1 MKTSIQRLALSLTV
15 GAALVAGLAGC
26 VPLVVGGAAVG
37 AGFIAADR
45 RSSGAQ
51 LDDQTIEVRGAS
63 RISAIANDNMNIAV
77 TSFNR
82 QVLLTGTVG
91 ADADRLR
98 AEEEIKRID
107 NVRSV
112 VNAVTV
118 GPGSTIQDRANDT
131 YITSKVKASLA
142 NANFSASNSIKVVTE
157 RGVVYL
163 MGIVTQ
169 AELDQATNVTRGV
182 SGVTKVVRMAEIV
195 TAQQLNGPQ
204 GSGASA
210 GGTGSTTSSGSLAL
224 PPMAPLP
231 PADGS
236 AAPAPAAGGGGVVTS
251 PVR

>member
-1 MKTSIQRLALSLTV
+1 MKTSIQRLALSLTA
-15 GAALVAGLAGC
+15 GAALAASLVGC

-37 AGFIAADR
+37 AGMIAVDR

-51 LDDQTIEVRGAS
+51 LDDQTIEVRGAA
-63 RISAIANDNMNIAV
+63 RISAIANDNMNITV

-91 ADADRLR
+91 AEPDRVR

-118 GPGSTIQDRANDT
+118 GRGSNIQERANDT

-142 NANFSASNSIKVVTE
+142 NANFSSSNSIKVVTE

-163 MGIVTQ
+163 LGIVTQ
-169 AELDQATNVTRGV
+169 AELDQATNVARGV
-182 SGVTKVVRMAEIV
+182 SGVTKVVRMAEIQ
-195 TAQQLNGPQ
+195 TAQQLAAQPASGATSG
-204 GSGASA
+204 GSGSV
-210 GGTGSTTSSGSLAL
+210 AL

-231 PADGS
+231 PAG
-236 AAPAPAAGGGGVVTS
+236 APAAAGTPAAPTGVVTS